1 MKMERRDTNSLLIRK
16 GLKIFG
22 FLVLIRLGVYIP
34 VPSIDLE
41 LFSII
46 PTEVTDVLFKEFGI
60 VKSNNNLLG
69 VGSLGVF
76 PYLSA
81 TGSIQFLCSI
91 FPSLGRLQYVVG
103 DLGRQQITRYTRY
116 LTFVLTIVLSIA
128 VAFLSV
134 KPFVFNWTLI
144 LALKIIFSLTVGS
157 MITVRVAEL
166 ITDENLGNGSGM
178 LICINILS
186 GWPPG
191 IVKSIASLSNSSLVN
206 IYGTLFLSAIVY
218 IFIVLVIILLQ
229 ESYKQIEIISA
240 QQITYN
246 YLQQG
251 ASKLKSS
258 YIPVKLNQGGIMP
271 IVFST
276 TLATFLI
283 YLVKGFLNSLLTNTD
298 GILLTIVTTLVSVG
312 LNFVLILFFSKFYAL
327 SMLKPKEISDNLNKM
342 AFSVPGIKPGKE
354 TTQYLAQVII
364 RLNIMGS
371 IFITVLICLAIL
383 TAKISL
389 LDLSKSVP
397 SLIILV
403 GVISDVLY
411 QVRGFRVTQ
420 EYKTPQK
427 VKNIKLNNSEKN

>member
-1 MKMERRDTNSLLIRK
+1 MKMKRRDTNSLLIRK

-91 FPSLGRLQYVVG
+91 FPSLGRLQKEEG
-103 DLGRQQITRYTRY
+103 ELGRQQIARYTRY

-283 YLVKGFLNSLLTNTD
+283 YLVKGFFEQPFD
-298 GILLTIVTTLVSVG
+298 
-312 LNFVLILFFSKFYAL
+312 
-327 SMLKPKEISDNLNKM
+327 
-342 AFSVPGIKPGKE
+342 
-354 TTQYLAQVII
+354 
-364 RLNIMGS
+364 
-371 IFITVLICLAIL
+371 
-383 TAKISL
+383 
-389 LDLSKSVP
+389 
-397 SLIILV
+397 
-403 GVISDVLY
+403 
-411 QVRGFRVTQ
+411 
-420 EYKTPQK
+420 EY
-427 VKNIKLNNSEKN
+427 